1 MIKGLMITPPV
12 IGRIAIGK
20 VVERNGKRLP
30 EKDDEFTITTQVQ
43 SRGQWILHPL
53 DEALR
58 IAADKVHVGI
68 KEGLSP
74 SVCDAGE
81 DSLITTDVEQTVPV
95 NSTARAAR
103 SGKRSL
109 KEKMGVAADPN
120 AEQTSAGSQSA
131 TPSSATAGTTTSAT
145 PARRKLRSIPVR
157 VLFNDPDLNLRA
169 NYTLFDRTTAR
180 PVCVGDGESCKR
192 VSSKGLESLPC
203 PGPDVCV
210 FGKDGCKPYGRLN
223 LIVGDSDELGSFV
236 FRTTG
241 FNSIRTLAARLQ
253 YFAAVSGGRLAS
265 MPLELKLRGKS
276 TTQSHRSAIYYADL
290 IVRSGMSLSTAI
302 AQAKEVCAQRQ
313 AAGFDQTA
321 LDEAARLGY
330 ANGSFEE
337 TPDEAVDIVEEFY
350 PQGAEP
356 QTEPGQ
362 QMPSHGDD
370 FDAASRNETQ
380 SSSPE
385 QNRAALLR
393 SPTRTADMRRGNGT
407 HNPYSPRP

>member
-1 MIKGLMITPPV
+1 MFSPPLALLGFALEGPFLEILMIKGLMITPPV

-20 VVERNGKRLP
+20 LVERNGKRLP
-30 EKDDEFTITTQVQ
+30 EKDDEFTITTQLQ

-58 IAADKVHVGI
+58 LAADKAQSGI
-68 KEGLSP
+68 KEGSQP
-74 SVCDAGE
+74 PAPDGDE
-81 DSLITTDVEQTVPV
+81 DNRNAANTAQAIQTGT
-95 NSTARAAR
+95 TARPVR
-103 SGKRSL
+103 TGKRSL
-109 KEKMGVAADPN
+109 KEKMGVSACTATESNADQ
-120 AEQTSAGSQSA
+120 AVE
-131 TPSSATAGTTTSAT
+131 PSSVSSLASSSA

-192 VSSKGLESLPC
+192 VSSKGLESMSC
-203 PGPDVCV
+203 PGPDVCA

-223 LIVGDSDELGSFV
+223 LLIGDSDELGSFV

-253 YFAAVSGGRLAS
+253 YFAAVSGGHLAS

-290 IVRSGMSLSTAI
+290 IVRSGISLNTAI
-302 AQAKEVCAQRQ
+302 AQAKKITAQRQ
-313 AAGFDQTA
+313 AAGFDQMA

-330 ANGSFEE
+330 ANGSFED

-350 PQGAEP
+350 PEETKPPAATA
-356 QTEPGQ
+356 TE
-362 QMPSHGDD
+362 
-370 FDAASRNETQ
+370 AAT
-380 SSSPE
+380 PTGLH
-385 QNRAALLR
+385 RA
-393 SPTRTADMRRGNGT
+393 SNGNGT
-407 HNPYSPRP
+407 HSPYSQRP

>member
-58 IAADKVHVGI
+58 LAMDNLRTGI
-68 KEGLSP
+68 KEGSQPSLSDGVNDGR
-74 SVCDAGE
+74 STV
-81 DSLITTDVEQTVPV
+81 DSTQEVQADTTT
-95 NSTARAAR
+95 RAVR

-109 KEKMGVAADPN
+109 KEKMGVAAAVATDPQA
-120 AEQTSAGSQSA
+120 AEPSPDRSLPSPPS
-131 TPSSATAGTTTSAT
+131 PSSA

-169 NYTLFDRTTAR
+169 NYTLFDRSTAR

-192 VSSKGLESLPC
+192 ITSKGLESMPC
-203 PGPDVCV
+203 PGPDTCM

-223 LIVGDSDELGSFV
+223 LVIGDSDELGSFV

-241 FNSIRTLAARLQ
+241 FNSIRTLTARLQ
-253 YFAAVSGGRLAS
+253 YFAAVSGGHLAS
-265 MPLELKLRGKS
+265 MPLEFKLRGKS

-290 IVRSGMSLSTAI
+290 IVRSGLSLNAAI
-302 AQAKEVCAQRQ
+302 AQAQELTSQRQ

-321 LDEAARLGY
+321 LDAAARLGY
-330 ANGSFEE
+330 ANGSFEDS
-337 TPDEAVDIVEEFY
+337 PDEAAAIVEEFY
-350 PQGAEP
+350 PEEADSLPASGQLSPGNGSPINSEAGNGD
-356 QTEPGQ
+356 QTAMLMQSQAGLPRT
-362 QMPSHGDD
+362 PARASH
-370 FDAASRNETQ
+370 T
-380 SSSPE
+380 
-385 QNRAALLR
+385 
-393 SPTRTADMRRGNGT
+393 RRGNGT
-407 HNPYSPRP
+407 HSPYMQRP

>member
-58 IAADKVHVGI
+58 LASDKAHGVI
-68 KEGLSP
+68 KEGPQPSLS
-74 SVCDAGE
+74 DGGE
-81 DSLITTDVEQTVPV
+81 GGRSAADVEQAIQSNPMVRPV
-95 NSTARAAR
+95 RP
-103 SGKRSL
+103 GKRSL
-109 KEKMGVAADPN
+109 KEKMGVAADSN
-120 AEQTSAGSQSA
+120 ANQAAEPSTLSASVS
-131 TPSSATAGTTTSAT
+131 
-145 PARRKLRSIPVR
+145 ARRKLRSIPVR

-192 VSSKGLESLPC
+192 VTCKGLESMPC
-203 PGPDVCV
+203 SGPDICV

-223 LIVGDSDELGSFV
+223 LIIGDGDELGSFV

-253 YFAAVSGGRLAS
+253 YFAAVSGGHLAS

-290 IVRSGMSLSTAI
+290 IVRSGLSLNAAI
-302 AQAKEVCAQRQ
+302 GQAQELTAQRQ
-313 AAGFDQTA
+313 TAGFDQTA

-330 ANGSFEE
+330 ANGSFEDS
-337 TPDEAVDIVEEFY
+337 PDEVADIVEEFY
-350 PQGAEP
+350 PDSPVPEEPDTHAKPTMGSKASSRGMRHQGAH
-356 QTEPGQ
+356 G
-362 QMPSHGDD
+362 SHG
-370 FDAASRNETQ
+370 
-380 SSSPE
+380 
-385 QNRAALLR
+385 
-393 SPTRTADMRRGNGT
+393 T
-407 HNPYSPRP
+407 HRPYA